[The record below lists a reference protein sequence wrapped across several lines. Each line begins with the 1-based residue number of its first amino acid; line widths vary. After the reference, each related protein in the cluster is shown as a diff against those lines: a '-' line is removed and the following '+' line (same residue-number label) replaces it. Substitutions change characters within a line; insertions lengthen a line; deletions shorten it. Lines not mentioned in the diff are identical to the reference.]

1 MCLSIFRFMDLSEEF
16 EEFLKKSAILKSS
29 GAELQIANRS
39 HDRSYFNRSGT
50 QRTVQN
56 RCQPLPFNGS
66 GFGSGSP
73 LQCRS
78 SMLRG
83 PYLSAPIELYVLLSM
98 DLKPRKSSFQPNLR
112 LVNPNF
118 LEEVMPVLV
127 PEGQICQS

>member
-16 EEFLKKSAILKSS
+16 EEFMKKSANLKSS
-29 GAELQIANRS
+29 GVELQIANRS

-56 RCQPLPFNGS
+56 RCRPLPFNGS

-73 LQCRS
+73 LQCIS

-83 PYLSAPIELYVLLSM
+83 PYLSAPIELCVLPPM

-112 LVNPNF
+112 LGDPNF
-118 LEEVMPVLV
+118 LEEVMPV
-127 PEGQICQS
+127 